1 MAQLKTLTHRFMQ
14 DESGQNL
21 IEYALI
27 ACLIGLAA
35 ITSLSTVAN
44 SITGAFCYISSKLN
58 AAA

>member
-1 MAQLKTLTHRFMQ
+1 MANIKIMTNRFIQ

-35 ITSLSTVAN
+35 ITSISTVAN
-44 SITGAFCYISSKLN
+44 AITAAFSNISSNLTK
-58 AAA
+58 AV